1 MGIGETEGQFDL
13 LKAKTQHEL
22 RLEKSQG
29 AVESVFGREGAII
42 GNQYFIPM
50 GQHQATFEANAQ
62 INKAMQQLAEAKI
75 ELSEGYLI
83 IAVVI
88 IIVLVQIGR
97 LA

>member
-1 MGIGETEGQFDL
+1 
-13 LKAKTQHEL
+13 
-22 RLEKSQG
+22 
-29 AVESVFGREGAII
+29 
-42 GNQYFIPM
+42 M

-88 IIVLVQIGR
+88 KIVLVQIGR